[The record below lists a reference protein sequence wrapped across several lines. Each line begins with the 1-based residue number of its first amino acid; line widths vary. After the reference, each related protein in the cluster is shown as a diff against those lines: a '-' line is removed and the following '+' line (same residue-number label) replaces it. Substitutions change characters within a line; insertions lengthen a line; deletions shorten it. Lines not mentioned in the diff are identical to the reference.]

1 MATDRTSP
9 RILVSVPNEM
19 EAAAIVHA
27 LADRGILAR
36 TIGGWTAGLRAMAP
50 GEVRVVVGEA
60 DLARAEEVLAEI
72 RSGSAEID
80 WSTVDFHDG
89 QSPPNQQDHLTSTDR
104 QPESGGRGT
113 AAQPPYG
120 RFQFSIR
127 TLLALQ
133 TIVSVTAGI
142 WRGFHAGPS
151 RAMVAFVETYSILV
165 AAMFVLIVAGTV
177 KIASDSDRAR
187 QVLAYAGRALAVGL
201 VVAVLL
207 TAVWRSLEVLHIT
220 F

>member
-1 MATDRTSP
+1 MPMATDHTSP
-9 RILVSVPNEM
+9 RVLVSVPNEM
-19 EAAAIVHA
+19 EATAIVHA
-27 LADRGILAR
+27 LVDRGILAR
-36 TIGGWTAGLRAMAP
+36 TIGGWTSGLRAMAP
-50 GEVRVVVGEA
+50 GEVSVVVGEA

-80 WSTVDFHDG
+80 WSTVDFQDG

-120 RFQFSIR
+120 RLQFSIR

-133 TIVSVTAGI
+133 IVVGVAFGI

-165 AAMFVLIVAGTV
+165 AATFILIVAGTV
-177 KIASDSDRAR
+177 RVASDLDRTR
-187 QVLAYAGRALAVGL
+187 QVWAYTGRALVVGL

-207 TAVWRSLEVLHIT
+207 TAVRMIL
-220 F
+220 

>member
-1 MATDRTSP
+1 MAIDRTSP
-9 RILVSVPNEM
+9 RVLLSVPSEM

-36 TIGGWTAGLRAMAP
+36 TIGGWTSGLRTMAP
-50 GEVRVVVGEA
+50 GEVSVVVGEA
-60 DLARAEEVLAEI
+60 DLARAEQVLAEI

-104 QPESGGRGT
+104 QPESGGRDT
-113 AAQPPYG
+113 AAPPPYL

-127 TLLALQ
+127 TLLVLQ
-133 TIVSVTAGI
+133 TIVSVTSGI

-151 RAMVAFVETYSILV
+151 SAMVAFVETYSILV
-165 AAMFVLIVAGTV
+165 AATFVLIVAGTV
-177 KIASDSDRAR
+177 KVASDLDRTR
-187 QVLAYAGRALAVGL
+187 QVWAYAGRALAVGL
-201 VVAVLL
+201 VVAALL
-207 TAVWRSLEVLHIT
+207 TVLQMIL
-220 F
+220 